1 MNSRKYNEKFGC
13 LSCAKRVWAVA
24 SIHGE
29 ADALKALHDEIARRW
44 MHGDRLVYLGNYL
57 GRGRAVREVLDELL
71 SFRIN
76 RLCLPGMMPEDIVFL
91 RGAQEEIWRGLLQIQ
106 LAPQPASLLDWM
118 VANDV
123 GATLE
128 AYGESV
134 EDARR
139 YIREGTL
146 AMAKWTN
153 RLRDKVRAY
162 PGHNDIFIALRRAAY
177 TEGGELL
184 FVHAGLDPDLP
195 VIGFPKGVGANI
207 IDYVKETGVTAVS
220 LDTGTPLHWAAQE
233 VQSLVP
239 VQGNLDPL
247 LLVEGGAAME
257 RRIAEIL
264 ETLGKRP
271 FIFNLGHGIV
281 PQTPPENVARLAA
294 LIRGE

>member
-57 GRGRAVREVLDELL
+57 GRGGAVREVLDELL

-123 GATLE
+123 GATLD

-195 VIGFPKGVGANI
+195 VIEQNDDFWWGNPRFGTIDSPYYGFQKVVRGYERKHGGITLTPYIAT
-207 IDYVKETGVTAVS
+207 IDGGCGFGGT
-220 LDTGTPLHWAAQE
+220 LDAACFT
-233 VQSLVP
+233 V
-239 VQGNLDPL
+239 D
-247 LLVEGGAAME
+247 
-257 RRIAEIL
+257 
-264 ETLGKRP
+264 GKVVDQ
-271 FIFNLGHGIV
+271 IS
-281 PQTPPENVARLAA
+281 VAS
-294 LIRGE
+294 